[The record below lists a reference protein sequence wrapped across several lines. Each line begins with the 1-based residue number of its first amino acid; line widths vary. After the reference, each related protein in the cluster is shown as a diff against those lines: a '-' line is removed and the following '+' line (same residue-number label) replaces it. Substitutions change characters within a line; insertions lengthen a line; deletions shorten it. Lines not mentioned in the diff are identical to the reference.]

1 MYSFLFSHRS
11 SRSPLVLFFF
21 QPLFLIISSCTHNSL
36 FRTFLH
42 RTFLF
47 FSFFPFTLQR
57 VQHVQSPIY
66 IMYTSFRDFSNDNVS
81 RSLSHTLPLPFRTQ
95 QILKPV
101 RFLFPFS
108 FFQYGPPVTPVTLS
122 MQEKKNERRKNKTKE
137 REKNKKKKNGTTQL
151 RKFVNRLPIRPG
163 TNALEI
169 VPVYLARST
178 PSHIS
183 PFVSFDYKSNGW
195 NVAAF
200 TIHYPVVVLVPWAR
214 PFARTKFI
222 ESINSVARR
231 TEAQDSRRDDT
242 RKETKIYCNGLC
254 DPRVR
259 SELNE
264 TKF

>member
-1 MYSFLFSHRS
+1 
-11 SRSPLVLFFF
+11 
-21 QPLFLIISSCTHNSL
+21 
-36 FRTFLH
+36 
-42 RTFLF
+42 
-47 FSFFPFTLQR
+47 
-57 VQHVQSPIY
+57 
-66 IMYTSFRDFSNDNVS
+66 MYTSFRDFSNDNVS

-122 MQEKKNERRKNKTKE
+122 MQEKKTKE
-137 REKNKKKKNGTTQL
+137 GRIKRRRERKTKKKKNGTTQL

-178 PSHIS
+178 PSHLS

-200 TIHYPVVVLVPWAR
+200 TIYYPVVVLVPWAR

>member
-1 MYSFLFSHRS
+1 MHTQFSLSHFSSPHFSLFFLFSH
-11 SRSPLVLFFF
+11 LHYNVFNMYKALFTLCTPHFEIF
-21 QPLFLIISSCTHNSL
+21 PMIMFLALFLTH
-36 FRTFLH
+36 
-42 RTFLF
+42 
-47 FSFFPFTLQR
+47 
-57 VQHVQSPIY
+57 
-66 IMYTSFRDFSNDNVS
+66 
-81 RSLSHTLPLPFRTQ
+81 SLSPFARNKS
-95 QILKPV
+95 LNRCV
-101 RFLFPFS
+101 LFPFS

-178 PSHIS
+178 PSHLS

>member
-1 MYSFLFSHRS
+1 
-11 SRSPLVLFFF
+11 
-21 QPLFLIISSCTHNSL
+21 
-36 FRTFLH
+36 
-42 RTFLF
+42 
-47 FSFFPFTLQR
+47 
-57 VQHVQSPIY
+57 
-66 IMYTSFRDFSNDNVS
+66 MYTSFRDFSNDNVS

-101 RFLFPFS
+101 RSLSLFFFS
-108 FFQYGPPVTPVTLS
+108 IWPAGYAGYIVNAR
-122 MQEKKNERRKNKTKE
+122 KKNERRKNKTKE

-178 PSHIS
+178 PSHLS